1 MSDDD
6 AKKIAQWVLSLE
18 NKAVNK
24 ATLPIEGSLIPTQEN
39 ENNIF
44 SIYASYTDQGQA
56 ELKPLTGSATVYLR
70 SHVMNAS
77 EITERTRIGFK
88 DSTNTGYMIYPQ
100 NNGWFKFS
108 NIDLSGI
115 RHLEFANLSKGG
127 GGTYSIEIRGNT
139 ENGAIIGKGIFKDGE
154 IPDQQSNSL
163 VELNLPSDKRINS
176 LFVLIMSDPKN
187 LKPRPLI
194 KTITFRE

>member
-1 MSDDD
+1 
-6 AKKIAQWVLSLE
+6 
-18 NKAVNK
+18 
-24 ATLPIEGSLIPTQEN
+24 
-39 ENNIF
+39 
-44 SIYASYTDQGQA
+44 
-56 ELKPLTGSATVYLR
+56 
-70 SHVMNAS
+70 MNAS